1 MIRTRTF
8 CGQEHIF
15 KMKVKTRLQLAMMYG
30 VNRKTFSRWLKK
42 HNIDIPRG
50 LVTPKDQKRIFK
62 VFGEVGGGN
71 EITHEILEQ

>member
-1 MIRTRTF
+1 
-8 CGQEHIF
+8 
-15 KMKVKTRLQLAMMYG
+15 MMYG